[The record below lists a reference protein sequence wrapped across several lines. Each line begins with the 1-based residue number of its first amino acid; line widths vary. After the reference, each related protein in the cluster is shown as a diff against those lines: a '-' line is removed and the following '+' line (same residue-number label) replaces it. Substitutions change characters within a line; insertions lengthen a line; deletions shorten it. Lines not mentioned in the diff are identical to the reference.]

1 MGGAAGHMRHPFDL
15 EEVKSGDQLIQWFEN
30 AYRGVISKRINSSV
44 KFDGVNTSIRFITR
58 ENEFGLDRGSQKQID
73 LDGVTFYRLEERFG
87 SGHGM
92 IINGRWILSIFN
104 DFYKINF
111 EKEPISSFRDAS
123 KDMSDL
129 KNNPH
134 YFLNVEFIDG
144 KTNAIEYYDSYIVV
158 HGIYAFHEVNRKGS
172 IIRPGL
178 KKEGKSSKVRN
189 VSKDFIE
196 LLDREAQIYGFRAYG
211 SVPVR
216 SNGKNPDFRK
226 ALEDEMLLINYSK
239 NVYMVRDMLRWLQE
253 FAINK
258 PAQYN
263 GKDYDVNL
271 KLSNGKKI
279 NPFHKKTYRT
289 IIDDKVNIS
298 DLLFDKICKNE
309 DLLSCGIVFLHATRI
324 LGREFLSCLTSDV
337 GELIDHEG
345 VVINTENGSVKITG
359 DFIVNGMYGN
369 FGV

>member
-30 AYRGVISKRINSSV
+30 AYRGVISKRNNSSV

-144 KTNAIEYYDSYIVV
+144 KTNAIEYHDSYIVV

-211 SVPVR
+211 SVSVR
-216 SNGKNPDFRK
+216 SNGRIPDFRK
-226 ALEDEMLLINYSK
+226 ALNKESLSVNISSLQSEDVMSWLSK
-239 NVYMVRDMLRWLQE
+239 LSK
-253 FAINK
+253 K

-263 GKDYDVNL
+263 GKDYDVKITTNE
-271 KLSNGKKI
+271 NKKI
-279 NPFHKKTYRT
+279 NPFHKLTYLRILKGENVFDIVSCDYKT
-289 IIDDKVNIS
+289 ILNGAIW
-298 DLLFDKICKNE
+298 
-309 DLLSCGIVFLHATRI
+309 LHATRL

-369 FGV
+369 FGE